1 MAESIGQQ
9 LLQARQAR
17 SLTLEQVARATH
29 VRVHYLQAL
38 EAGDLGAVPSL
49 AQARGFL
56 RIYAE
61 HLGLDAGALLSEMEG
76 KAIAPPPPPPP
87 APPEIPIPPL
97 LPVAEH
103 EAEPVVDPTIAAAAF
118 AEIGQKLCSQREV
131 LGLSLEDV
139 ERHTH
144 LRTFFLKALEAG
156 DYDQLP
162 SPVQGRGMLSNYA
175 EFLGMNPEPLLLRF
189 ADGLQ
194 ARLAARQAAARSKQP
209 RAEPL
214 PPRPPSTLRRIFST
228 EVLVGGSLVI
238 LLVGFA
244 LWAAI
249 RIFAIRD
256 EQQPAPTAPSI
267 AAVLLV
273 TPTGEPSPSPLP
285 PTSTIPVPPTAMA
298 QPAEGTTPEAQPPP
312 PGLEAVQVYITVRQR
327 AWIRV
332 LVDGEVAF
340 EGRVAPGSAYQYS
353 GEDKVE
359 ILTGNGA
366 AIQVFFNQQDLGV
379 MGLLGQVVH
388 QVFTRQ
394 GVQTPTPTITITPS
408 ATERPTRTPRG
419 APSGTPQG
427 APQGASQ
434 STPTP

>member
-9 LLQARQAR
+9 LREARQAR
-17 SLTLEQVARATH
+17 SLTLEQVASATH

-38 EAGDLGAVPSL
+38 EAGDLGSVPSL

-56 RIYAE
+56 RIYAD
-61 HLGLDAGALLSEMEG
+61 HLGLDAVALLSELEG
-76 KAIAPPPPPPP
+76 KVIEPPLSP
-87 APPEIPIPPL
+87 APAEASPS
-97 LPVAEH
+97 PVAEH
-103 EAEPVVDPTIAAAAF
+103 EVEAAVDPAIAAAAF
-118 AEIGQKLCSQREV
+118 AEIGQKLRSQREV
-131 LGLSLEDV
+131 LGLSLDDV

-144 LRTFFLKALEAG
+144 LRTFYLKALEAG
-156 DYDQLP
+156 DFDQLP

-194 ARLAARQAAARSKQP
+194 ARLKARQAAARPKPP

-214 PPRPPSTLRRIFST
+214 PPRPPSQLRRIFST
-228 EVLVGGSLVI
+228 ELLVGGSLVI

-249 RIFAIRD
+249 RIFALRD
-256 EQQPAPTAPSI
+256 QQQPAPTAPSI
-267 AAVLLV
+267 AAVLLATPSEV
-273 TPTGEPSPSPLP
+273 PLSSSLAPTPTIPAQAPAPVQ
-285 PTSTIPVPPTAMA
+285 PT
-298 QPAEGTTPEAQPPP
+298 EGTTLEASPPP
-312 PGLEAVQVYITVRQR
+312 LGAEAVQVYITVRQR

-332 LVDGEVAF
+332 LVDGEVVLD
-340 EGRVAPGSAYQYS
+340 GRVAPGSAYQYS

-366 AIQVFFNQQDLGV
+366 AIQVFYNQQDLGP
-379 MGLLGQVVH
+379 MGLFGEVVH
-388 QVFTRQ
+388 RVFTRQ
-394 GVQTPTPTITITPS
+394 GVETPTPTITMTPS
-408 ATERPTRTPRG
+408 PTVRPTRTPKG

-427 APQGASQ
+427 APQ

>member
-9 LLQARQAR
+9 LRQARQAR
-17 SLTLEQVARATH
+17 ALTLEEVARATH

-76 KAIAPPPPPPP
+76 TGEPPSPLPPPT
-87 APPEIPIPPL
+87 PPEIPIPPL
-97 LPVAEH
+97 LPIAER
-103 EAEPVVDPTIAAAAF
+103 EAEPVVDPAIAAAAF
-118 AEIGQKLCSQREV
+118 AEIGQKLRDQREV
-131 LGLSLEDV
+131 LGLSLDDV

-156 DYDQLP
+156 DFDQLP

-194 ARLAARQAAARSKQP
+194 ARLQARMAAARSKQP

-214 PPRPPSTLRRIFST
+214 PPRPPSALRRIFST
-228 EVLVGGSLVI
+228 ELLVGGSLIV

-249 RIFAIRD
+249 RIFAMRD
-256 EQQPAPTAPSI
+256 EQQPVPTAPSI
-267 AAVLLV
+267 AAVLLA
-273 TPTGEPSPSPLP
+273 TSTGEPSPSPLP
-285 PTSTIPVPPTAMA
+285 PTSTIPAPPTALV
-298 QPAEGTTPEAQPPP
+298 QPIEGTTPEAQPPP

-340 EGRVAPGSAYQYS
+340 EGRVVPGSAYQYS

-366 AIQVFFNQQDLGV
+366 AIQVFFNQQDLGP
-379 MGLLGQVVH
+379 MGLLGEVVH

-394 GVQTPTPTITITPS
+394 GVQTPTPTITVSPT

-419 APSGTPQG
+419 APSSTPQG
-427 APQGASQ
+427 
-434 STPTP
+434 TPTP

>member
-9 LLQARQAR
+9 LRQARQAR
-17 SLTLEQVARATH
+17 SLTLEQVASATH
-29 VRVHYLQAL
+29 LRVHYLQAL
-38 EAGDLGAVPSL
+38 EADELGSVPSL

-61 HLGLDAGALLSEMEG
+61 HLGLDAVALLSEMGG
-76 KAIAPPPPPPP
+76 KAVAPPPPLPLV
-87 APPEIPIPPL
+87 PPEIPIPPI

-103 EAEPVVDPTIAAAAF
+103 DAETVIDPAIAAAAF
-118 AEIGQKLCSQREV
+118 AEIGQKLRSQREV
-131 LGLSLEDV
+131 LGLSLDDV

-144 LRTFFLKALEAG
+144 LRTFYLKALEAG
-156 DYDQLP
+156 DFDHLP

-194 ARLAARQAAARSKQP
+194 ARLAARQAAARPKPP

-214 PPRPPSTLRRIFST
+214 PPRPPSPLRRIFST
-228 EVLVGGSLVI
+228 ELLVGGSLVI

-249 RIFAIRD
+249 RIFALRD
-256 EQQPAPTAPSI
+256 QQQPLPTAPSI
-267 AAVLLV
+267 AAVLLA
-273 TPTGEPSPSPLP
+273 TPSEAPLASPLP
-285 PTSTIPVPPTAMA
+285 PTPTVPVPALA
-298 QPAEGTTPEAQPPP
+298 QPTEGSTAEASPPP
-312 PGLEAVQVYITVRQR
+312 LGAEAVQVYITVRQR
-327 AWIRV
+327 AWVRV
-332 LVDGEVAF
+332 LVDGEMVF

-366 AIQVFFNQQDLGV
+366 AIQVFYNQQDLGP
-379 MGLLGQVVH
+379 MGLLGEVVH

-394 GVQTPTPTITITPS
+394 GVETPTPTVTMTPS
-408 ATERPTRTPRG
+408 ATVRPTRTPRG
-419 APSGTPQG
+419 APTGVPTGVPVG
-427 APQGASQ
+427 
-434 STPTP
+434 TPTP

>member
-9 LLQARQAR
+9 LRQARQAR
-17 SLTLEQVARATH
+17 SLTLEQVASATH

-38 EAGDLGAVPSL
+38 EDGDLEAVPSL

-61 HLGLDAGALLSEMEG
+61 HLGLDAGALFNELEG
-76 KAIAPPPPPPP
+76 KATAPPPPPV
-87 APPEIPIPPL
+87 PPEMPIPPL

-103 EAEPVVDPTIAAAAF
+103 EPEAVVDPAIAAAAF
-118 AEIGQKLCSQREV
+118 AEIGQKLRSQREV
-131 LGLSLEDV
+131 LGLSLDDV

-156 DYDQLP
+156 DFDQLP

-209 RAEPL
+209 RTEPL
-214 PPRPPSTLRRIFST
+214 PPRPTSPLRRIFST
-228 EVLVGGSLVI
+228 ELLVGGALVV

-249 RIFAIRD
+249 RIFALRD
-256 EQQPAPTAPSI
+256 EQQPAPTAPPI
-267 AAVLLV
+267 AAILLV
-273 TPTGEPSPSPLP
+273 TPTGEPSPTPLP
-285 PTSTIPVPPTAMA
+285 PTSTLPVPAPALA
-298 QPAEGTTPEAQPPP
+298 QPTDGTTPEAQPPP
-312 PGLEAVQVYITVRQR
+312 PGIEAVQVYISVRER

-332 LVDGEVAF
+332 LVDGEVTF
-340 EGRVAPGSAYQYS
+340 EGRVVPGSAYQYS

-366 AIQVFFNQQDLGV
+366 AIQVFFNQQDLGP
-379 MGLLGQVVH
+379 MGLLGEVVH

-394 GVQTPTPTITITPS
+394 GVQTPTPTITITASPT
-408 ATERPTRTPRG
+408 ARPTRTPRG
-419 APSGTPQG
+419 APSGTPEG
-427 APQGASQ
+427 TSQ

>member
-9 LLQARQAR
+9 LRQARQAR
-17 SLTLEQVARATH
+17 ALTLEEVASATH

-61 HLGLDAGALLSEMEG
+61 HLGLDAVALLSEMEG
-76 KAIAPPPPPPP
+76 KEISPPPPPPP
-87 APPEIPIPPL
+87 VLPEIPIPQL
-97 LPVAEH
+97 LPTPDH
-103 EAEPVVDPTIAAAAF
+103 EAEPVVDPAIAAAAF
-118 AEIGQKLCSQREV
+118 AEIGQKLRSQREV
-131 LGLSLEDV
+131 LGLSLDDV

-156 DYDQLP
+156 DFDQLP

-194 ARLAARQAAARSKQP
+194 ARLAARQAATRPKQP
-209 RAEPL
+209 RAEQL

-228 EVLVGGSLVI
+228 EVLVGGTLVI
-238 LLVGFA
+238 LLVGLV

-249 RIFAIRD
+249 RIFAMRD
-256 EQQPAPTAPSI
+256 EQQPVPTAPSI

-273 TPTGEPSPSPLP
+273 TPTEEPSPSPLP
-285 PTSTIPVPPTAMA
+285 PTPTIPVPPTALL
-298 QPAEGTTPEAQPPP
+298 QPTEGATPEAQPPP

-340 EGRVAPGSAYQYS
+340 EGRVVPGSAYQYS

-366 AIQVFFNQQDLGV
+366 AIQVFFNQQDLGP

-419 APSGTPQG
+419 APSGTPEGTAQR
-427 APQGASQ
+427 
-434 STPTP
+434 TPTP